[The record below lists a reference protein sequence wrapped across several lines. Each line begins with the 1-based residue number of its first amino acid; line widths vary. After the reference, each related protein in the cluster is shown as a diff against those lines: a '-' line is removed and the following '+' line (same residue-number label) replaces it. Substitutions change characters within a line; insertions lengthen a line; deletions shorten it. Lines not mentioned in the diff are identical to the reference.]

1 MAHSDYGRP
10 ESVGTVAD
18 GVAAP
23 APPAQAARK
32 GLKTFTSLQNNRD
45 YRYLFTGNLFA
56 NAAQWLQLLTVGWLV
71 LEISNSALH
80 SGAVVGLRAV
90 PTLVLGPWAG
100 VLADRWDRKKIAIVT
115 QLALAVAA
123 SLFAVVVATGDVMVW
138 HAYVYMAIVGVGF
151 TIKQPVR
158 QALIANTVP
167 RSDMG
172 NALALNAM
180 TVTSM
185 RLVGP
190 LIGGI
195 LIATVGFK
203 WNFIFE
209 AGLYVAMV
217 LLLLPM
223 RTPYREG
230 GANRHASGWANMV
243 EGLGYIFKSRVML
256 RLNMLNFV
264 RAAAFGSVPLLLP
277 AYAKN
282 ALDGGP
288 SVGTALLTVMGVGG
302 LSATFIMSTWG
313 FFTKKGMVG
322 LISLTAGS
330 ACIVGLG
337 LSHWLWLSLPLI
349 AMQGFF
355 QTHFIV
361 SNQTLIQNLVPD
373 SLRGRVS
380 SVWHYEQ
387 GLTPL
392 FVFLVSL
399 LGQQQGMGVAMMA
412 LGGTALALSLFFLLR
427 FTDNRS
433 LD

>member
-1 MAHSDYGRP
+1 MAQSDAQPQETAPAAG
-10 ESVGTVAD
+10 A
-18 GVAAP
+18 AAP
-23 APPAQAARK
+23 QIPPHPATRR
-32 GLKTFTSLQNNRD
+32 GMKTFTSLQNNRD
-45 YRYLFTGNLFA
+45 YRFLFAGNLCA

-71 LEISNSALH
+71 LEISGGSALH
-80 SGAVVGLRAV
+80 AGSVVGLRAL
-90 PTLVLGPWAG
+90 PTLVLGPYAG
-100 VLADRWDRKKIAIVT
+100 VLADRYNRKRIAIAC

-123 SLFAVVVATGDVMVW
+123 SIFAAVVATGDVTVW

-158 QALIANTVP
+158 QALIANTVQK
-167 RSDMG
+167 SDMP

-180 TVTSM
+180 AVTSM

-203 WNFIFE
+203 WNFVFE
-209 AGLYVAMV
+209 ACLFLSMA

-223 RTPYREG
+223 RTPFQEG

-243 EGLGYIFKSRVML
+243 EGLRYIAKSKVML
-256 RLNMLNFV
+256 RLNLLNFV
-264 RAAAFGSVPLLLP
+264 RAAAFGTVPLVLP
-277 AYAKN
+277 AYAKS

-288 SVGTALLTVMGVGG
+288 STGTALLTVMGVGG
-302 LSATFIMSTWG
+302 LSATVIMASWG

-322 LISLTAGS
+322 LISLAAGS
-330 ACIVGLG
+330 ACILGLG
-337 LSHWLWLSLPLI
+337 LSHWLWLSLLLI
-349 AMQGFF
+349 ALQGFF

-361 SNQTLIQNLVPD
+361 SNQTLIQTLVPD

-392 FVFLVSL
+392 FVFLVSV
-399 LGQQQGMGVAMMA
+399 LGEYQGMGVAISV
-412 LGGTALALSLFFLLR
+412 LGACSLALSLFFFLR
-427 FTDNRS
+427 FTDNRT